1 MAYETA
7 PKPKRARKWIIRIL
21 LGLVVLALIGGT
33 GFMLMMKIKF
43 ADFQPPQTPPGVIVS
58 AVVEQEFV
66 DKIEAIGTAAANQS
80 AMLTATVTETI
91 KTINVN
97 EGEYVE
103 AGTVIVELNND
114 EERATMNEA
123 EKSFAR
129 YDQLARTKIGSEARR
144 DEERARLEV
153 AKSQFEKRTITA
165 PFNGVLGIRKVSVGD
180 LVAPGTV
187 ITTIDEMDPIKLEF
201 SVPEGYLSVLKP
213 GLEINASSEA
223 YPGQLFK
230 GVISAIDSRVNTGT
244 RAIMINAR
252 IPNADGRLRPGLL
265 MKVDIVKSSRQAL
278 AIPEEA
284 IVSAG
289 EKKTVLVVG
298 EDKKVTEKT
307 ITSGNRQ
314 AGYVE
319 ILSGLNKGEKVIIE
333 GLQKAHDGGEVVV
346 AGEKTIEQSMTDA
359 VEYSND
365 RKREAFPQESSAAPS
380 LDPQTTPEAT
390 APATEPAADTPVTPE
405 ATPEAAPIIEI
416 APETTPET
424 PAPETTVPATQA
436 PEQAPA
442 SEPTPDTKATE

>member
-1 MAYETA
+1 MSYEAA
-7 PKPKRARKWIIRIL
+7 PQPNRALKWIKRIAL
-21 LGLVVLALIGGT
+21 AVVVLALLGGT

-58 AVVEQEFV
+58 AVVDQEFV

-103 AGTVIVELNND
+103 AGTVIVELNSD
-114 EERATMNEA
+114 EEQATLNEA

-144 DEERARLEV
+144 DEERARLDV
-153 AKSQFEKRTITA
+153 ARSQLEKRRIVA
-165 PFNGVLGIRKVSVGD
+165 PFSGVLGIRKVSMGD
-180 LVAPGTV
+180 LVTPGTL

-201 SVPEGYLSVLKP
+201 SVPEAFLAALKP
-213 GLEINASSEA
+213 GLEINATSEA
-223 YPGQLFK
+223 YPGELFK
-230 GVISAIDSRVNTGT
+230 GTVSAIDSRVNTAT

-265 MKVDIVKSSRQAL
+265 MKVDIVRSSRTAL

-289 EKKTVLVVG
+289 DKKTVLAVG
-298 EDKKVTEKT
+298 DDKKVTEKT
-307 ITSGNRQ
+307 VTTGNRQ

-319 ILSGLNKGEKVIIE
+319 ILSGLTKGEKIIIE
-333 GLQKAHDGGEVVV
+333 GLQKAHNGAEVEIV
-346 AGEKTIEQSMTDA
+346 GEKTIAQSISDA
-359 VEYSND
+359 IEFSND
-365 RKREAFPQESSAAPS
+365 RKREAFPEQMDA
-380 LDPQTTPEAT
+380 
-390 APATEPAADTPVTPE
+390 
-405 ATPEAAPIIEI
+405 
-416 APETTPET
+416 
-424 PAPETTVPATQA
+424 VPANE
-436 PEQAPA
+436 PISESV
-442 SEPTPDTKATE
+442 SEPTQDVTPTE